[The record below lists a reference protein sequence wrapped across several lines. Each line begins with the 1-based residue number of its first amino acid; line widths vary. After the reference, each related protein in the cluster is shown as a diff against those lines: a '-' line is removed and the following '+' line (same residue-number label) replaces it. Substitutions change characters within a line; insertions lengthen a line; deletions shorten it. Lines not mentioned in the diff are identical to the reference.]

1 MKKNGQNR
9 RSSRVNISSKFNG
22 KEREMF
28 DLAFFGSDLKK
39 LLNELTR
46 RIREKERKIWITT
59 VNPEFI
65 MAMRKDEEF
74 ADIISESDIKVIDGI
89 GLIWAYNVLK
99 IKKGTGRWS
108 KALAVGIEILR
119 GKRREELISGS
130 DLMAEMCKENIKTK
144 VYFLGGWMDRAKRTA
159 DYFKSI
165 NGKLETRF
173 SRGEPEV
180 KNEKVINE
188 INKFEPDYLF
198 VAYGMKRQEEWIRV
212 NLDKLKVGVVMGVGR
227 SFDYYSGDLER
238 APTWMRIM
246 GLEWLY
252 SLFKEPKRWKRQL
265 VLPKFI
271 WMVLTK
277 IA

>member
-1 MKKNGQNR
+1 MKKNRQIR
-9 RSSRVNISSKFNG
+9 REAKANESSKSNG
-22 KEREMF
+22 NIREMF
-28 DLAFFGSDLKK
+28 GLAFFGSDLNK
-39 LLNELTR
+39 LLNELSR
-46 RIREKERKIWITT
+46 RIREKKRNIWITT

-99 IKKGTGRWS
+99 YQKGLGRWWQ
-108 KALAVGIEILR
+108 ALRLGGEILR
-119 GKRREELISGS
+119 GKRRQEVISGS

-159 DYFKSI
+159 DYFKSR

-173 SRGEPEV
+173 SRGQPEV
-180 KNEKVINE
+180 DNEKVVKDIN
-188 INKFEPDYLF
+188 IFKPDYLF

-212 NLDKLKVGVVMGVGR
+212 NLDRLKVGVAMGVGR
-227 SFDYYSGDLER
+227 SFDYYSGELKR
-238 APTWMRIM
+238 APIWMRKM
-246 GLEWLY
+246 GLEWLF